1 MNRIKHSAFD
11 LVVCVST
18 RSSEGLQAMEG
29 LIERDVSER
38 RVKVNKRTRSSA
50 DDVAVRIWATWRSDT
65 ISETF
70 SMEVAREDGGFHTV
84 VSSVSIRVDKRLD
97 VGHGNEWTWMV
108 GHDAG

>member
-18 RSSEGLQAMEG
+18 RSSEGLLAMEG

-50 DDVAVRIWATWRSDT
+50 DNVAVRIWATWRSDT

-70 SMEVAREDGGFHTV
+70 SMEVAREDGVFHPI
-84 VSSVSIRVDKRLD
+84 VSSVVVGVKNRPKIVDGPEWRRLIWD
-97 VGHGNEWTWMV
+97 
-108 GHDAG
+108 